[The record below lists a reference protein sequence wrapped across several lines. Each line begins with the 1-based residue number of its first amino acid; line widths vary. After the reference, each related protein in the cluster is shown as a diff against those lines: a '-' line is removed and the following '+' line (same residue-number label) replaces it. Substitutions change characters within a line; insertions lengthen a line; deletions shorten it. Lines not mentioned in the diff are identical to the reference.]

1 MRRFKMV
8 RDYADAFIYQKSRK
22 CRKKIASPKNFIST
36 ARFMWKTLG
45 VMLLITVVISITST
59 FWYGMQVQSA
69 LDQIGK
75 GQTVNRELADENRLL
90 IAQRDLL
97 LTRKSMEK
105 AAQKLGLQTPAKDQL
120 RYP

>member
-1 MRRFKMV
+1 MV
-8 RDYADAFIYQKSRK
+8 RDYADGFIYQKSRK
-22 CRKKIASPKNFIST
+22 CRKKIANSKGFIST

-45 VMLLITVVISITST
+45 VMLLITVIISITST

-75 GQTVNRELADENRLL
+75 GKTVNRELADENRLL
-90 IAQRDLL
+90 IAQRDLM
-97 LTRKSMEK
+97 LTRKNMEK
-105 AAQKLGLQTPAKDQL
+105 AAHKLGLQTPAEDQL